1 MTEELV
7 TFETA
12 KLAREKG
19 FDEICRNMWMEND
32 GATAEVSAP
41 DDALM
46 VQSFRNLLEQYKDNI
61 SALLKKLPSKTS
73 HPLHNSTLPPL
84 LYTRP
89 TQDLLE
95 RWLREVWRISI
106 GYDFAV
112 SEMMQGTVMEWTY
125 KLTVGLGGV
134 LRAAPVFYGTHELA
148 REAALLHAL
157 NLLP

>member
-12 KLAREKG
+12 KLARGKG
-19 FDEICRNMWMEND
+19 FDENCRNMWMEQD

-46 VQSFRNLLEQYKDNI
+46 VQSFRNPLDRYKDNI
-61 SALLKKLPSKTS
+61 GSLLKKLPSTTA

-95 RWLREVWRISI
+95 RWLRDRHNVHVQCEVGEGRWHFTISDANNGVI
-106 GYDFAV
+106 YYDSALRFN
-112 SEMMQGTVMEWTY
+112 ED
-125 KLTVGLGGV
+125 GLY
-134 LRAAPVFYGTHELA
+134 FDSFELA

-157 NLLP
+157 KLIP